1 MPRRMPPLMPPLAVT
16 ALALILSLG
25 PAPVTG
31 QETAAPALLIAD
43 AIDFSSE
50 TGMLAAKG
58 NVEVFYDGVQL
69 KADEIR
75 YDRTADSLSIMGP
88 ITLRDDETTVIF
100 ADFAELSSDLQSGLL
115 RGARLVLDEQL
126 QIAATEISRSSD
138 GRFVQAYQTVA
149 SSCTICAENPVP
161 LWQIR
166 SKRVIHDT
174 QERQLYFE
182 QAQLRVLG
190 VPVLFLPQMRL
201 PDPTLER
208 SSGFLAP
215 EFSSDDQLG
224 TGVKITYFYAID
236 QSRDLT
242 LTPYVSTGGTKTVEG
257 RYRQAFVNGEI
268 EVNGALTF
276 DGLTTEPYP
285 GYVFAEG
292 TFDVAHDYTL
302 TFDVET
308 RSDPDYL
315 LTYDI
320 SDRDR
325 LSSRLALARVDR
337 KHINQAE
344 IIAFQSLRESEDNR
358 FLPTI
363 LTSASTTRRFA
374 PGLIGGLA
382 TVDAEV
388 HGHYRRGD
396 DAATG
401 LSRDVA
407 RVGLSAQWERSWLWS
422 TGLVTRMHAEGHLD
436 HYEILQ
442 DPLSFP
448 GETVTRLTPIL
459 TFEARVPM
467 AQAGKGGVQHLLEP
481 IVQAVFTSDSLKDAP
496 NEDSQTVDFDEGN
509 LFSTSRFAGRD
520 VRETGNRLN
529 IGVNYTRVDPA
540 GWDLGLT
547 LGRVVRDAD
556 QNQFNPGTGLD
567 GASSDWLAAVSLDV
581 QDRLQLAHRALFDD
595 QLSFARS
602 ETLLSYT
609 DPRYSILSGYT
620 WLEADVAAGRL
631 LDTSEWSLDASVAL
645 ARDWTG
651 QVDWRYDFETN
662 DASTAGVGL
671 TYHSDCVR
679 VDFNVSRRFTATTTL
694 RPATTVGLTFEL
706 TGFGAG
712 NEGSRGQRR
721 SCTF

>member
-1 MPRRMPPLMPPLAVT
+1 MPRPMSRLKSPLAAT
-16 ALALILSLG
+16 ALAVILSLG
-25 PAPVTG
+25 SATA
-31 QETAAPALLIAD
+31 QETSPPALLIAD
-43 AIDFSSE
+43 AIDFVGE
-50 TGMLAAKG
+50 TGTLMAKG
-58 NVEVFYDGVQL
+58 NVEVFYDGIQL

-75 YDRTADSLSIMGP
+75 YDRTDDSLSINGP

-190 VPVLFLPQMRL
+190 VPVIYLPQIRL

-215 EFSSDDQLG
+215 ELSSNDQLG
-224 TGVKITYFYAID
+224 AGIKIPYFYVID
-236 QSRDLT
+236 ESRDLT
-242 LTPYVSTGGTKTVEG
+242 LTPYVSTGGTETLEG
-257 RYRQAFVNGEI
+257 RYRQAFVNGSI

-276 DGLTTEPYP
+276 DGLTSEAYR

-292 TFDVAHDYTL
+292 TFDVAQDYTL
-302 TFDVET
+302 TFDIET
-308 RSDPDYL
+308 TSDPDYL
-315 LTYDI
+315 VTYGI
-320 SDRDR
+320 SGLDR
-325 LSSRLALARVDR
+325 LTSRLAIARIDR
-337 KHINQAE
+337 KQIHQAE
-344 IIAFQSLRESEDNR
+344 IISFQSLRETEANR
-358 FLPTI
+358 LLPTV
-363 LTSASTTRRFA
+363 LASASITRRFG
-374 PGLIGGLA
+374 PDIIGGIA
-382 TVDAEV
+382 TVGAELQ
-388 HGHYRRGD
+388 GHYRRAD
-396 DAATG
+396 DPVIT
-401 LSRDVA
+401 LSRDLA
-407 RVGLSAQWERSWLWS
+407 RVGLSAEWERSWLWRS
-422 TGLVTRMHAEGHLD
+422 GLVTRLHAEGSLD
-436 HYEILQ
+436 HYQIFQ
-442 DPLSFP
+442 DPLTFSD
-448 GETVTRLTPIL
+448 ETVARVTPIL
-459 TFEARVPM
+459 TFEARMPM
-467 AQAGKGGVQHLLEP
+467 AKVTTSGVQHLLEP
-481 IVQAVFTSDSLKDAP
+481 IVQAVFTSDTQKDAP

-540 GWDLGLT
+540 GWNLGLT

-556 QNQFNPGTGLD
+556 QNQFNAGTGLD
-567 GASSDWLAAVSLDV
+567 GSSSDWLAAVSLDV
-581 QDRLQLAHRALFDD
+581 QNRLQLAHRALFDD

-602 ETLLSYT
+602 ETLLRYT
-609 DPRYSILSGYT
+609 DDRYSILSGFT
-620 WLEADVAAGRL
+620 WLEADAAAGRL
-631 LDTSEWSLDASVAL
+631 LDTSEWSLNANFAL
-645 ARDWTG
+645 VRDWTG
-651 QVDWRYDFETN
+651 QVDWRYDFRTN

-671 TYHSDCVR
+671 TYHSHCVR
-679 VDFNVSRRFTATTTL
+679 VDFDVSRRFTTTTTL
-694 RPATTVGLTFEL
+694 RPTTTVGLTFKL

>member
-1 MPRRMPPLMPPLAVT
+1 MPRPMSPLIFPLAAT
-16 ALALILSLG
+16 ALAVILSIA
-25 PAPVTG
+25 PATA
-31 QETAAPALLIAD
+31 QETPPPALLIAD
-43 AIDFSSE
+43 AIDFSGE
-50 TGMLAAKG
+50 TGTLTAKG

-69 KADEIR
+69 KAGEIR
-75 YDRTADSLSIMGP
+75 YDQTDDSLSINGP

-100 ADFAELSSDLQSGLL
+100 ADFAELSFDLQSGLL

-138 GRFVQAYQTVA
+138 GRFVQAYQTV
-149 SSCTICAENPVP
+149 SSYCTICQEMPVP

-174 QERQLYFE
+174 LEKQLYFE
-182 QAQLRVLG
+182 DSQLRLIG
-190 VPVLFLPQMRL
+190 IPVLFLPQIRL

-208 SSGFLAP
+208 SSGFLTP
-215 EFSSDDQLG
+215 QITSDDQLG
-224 TGVKITYFYAID
+224 TGIKLPYFFAID
-236 QSRDLT
+236 ESRDLT
-242 LTPYVSTGGTKTVEG
+242 LTGYLATGGTKTLEA
-257 RYRQAFVNGEI
+257 RYRQAFTNGAI

-276 DGLTTEPYP
+276 DGLTPDAYR

-292 TFDVAHDYTL
+292 TFDVAHNYTL

-308 RSDPDYL
+308 TSDPDYL
-315 LTYDI
+315 VAYGI
-320 SDRDR
+320 SGMDR
-325 LSSRLALARVDR
+325 LTSRLALARVDR

-363 LTSASTTRRFA
+363 LTSVSTTRRFA
-374 PGLIGGLA
+374 PDVIGGVA

-407 RVGLSAQWERSWLWS
+407 RVGLSAQWERSWLWD
-422 TGLVTRMHAEGHLD
+422 TGLVTRLHAEGHLD
-436 HYEILQ
+436 HYQILQ
-442 DPLSFP
+442 DPLNFAD
-448 GETVTRLTPIL
+448 ETVTRVTPIL
-459 TFEARVPM
+459 TFEARIPM
-467 AQAGKGGVQHLLEP
+467 AKATTGGVQHLLEP
-481 IVQAVFTSDSLKDAP
+481 VVQAVFTRDTLSDAP
-496 NEDSQTVDFDEGN
+496 NEDSQTIDFDEGN

-556 QNQFNPGTGLD
+556 QNQFNAGTGLD
-567 GASSDWLAAVSLDV
+567 GSSSDWLAAVSLDV

-602 ETLLSYT
+602 ETLLRYT
-609 DPRYSILSGYT
+609 DPRYSVLSGFT
-620 WLEADVAAGRL
+620 WLEADAAAGRL
-631 LDTSEWSLDASVAL
+631 LDTSEWSLYSNFAL
-645 ARDWTG
+645 TGDWSG
-651 QVDWRYDFETN
+651 QINWRYDFKSN
-662 DASTAGVGL
+662 DASTVGVGM
-671 TYHSDCVR
+671 TYLSNCIR
-679 VDFNVSRRFTATTTL
+679 VDFNASKRFTNTSTLPPTTTF
-694 RPATTVGLTFEL
+694 GLTFEL

-721 SCTF
+721 SCAF

>member
-1 MPRRMPPLMPPLAVT
+1 MPRPMSPLICPLAAT
-16 ALALILSLG
+16 ALAVILSIA
-25 PAPVTG
+25 PATA
-31 QETAAPALLIAD
+31 QETPPPALLIAD
-43 AIDFSSE
+43 AIDFSGE
-50 TGMLAAKG
+50 TGTLTAKG

-69 KADEIR
+69 KAGEIR
-75 YDRTADSLSIMGP
+75 YDQTDDSLSINGP

-161 LWQIR
+161 LWQLR

-190 VPVLFLPQMRL
+190 VPVIYLPQVRL
-201 PDPTLER
+201 PDPALER

-215 EFSSDDQLG
+215 ELSSDDQLG
-224 TGVKITYFYAID
+224 TGIKIPYFHVID
-236 QSRDLT
+236 ESRDLT
-242 LTPYVSTGGTKTVEG
+242 LTPYVTSGGTETLEG
-257 RYRQAFVNGEI
+257 RHRQAFVNGAI

-276 DGLTTEPYP
+276 DGLTPDAYR

-302 TFDVET
+302 TFDIET
-308 RSDPDYL
+308 TSDPDYL
-315 LTYDI
+315 VTYGV
-320 SDRDR
+320 SDLDR
-325 LSSRLALARVDR
+325 LTSRLALARVDR

-363 LTSASTTRRFA
+363 LTSVSTTRRFA
-374 PGLIGGLA
+374 PDMIGGIA

-407 RVGLSAQWERSWLWS
+407 RVGLSAQWERSWLWN
-422 TGLVTRMHAEGHLD
+422 TGLVTRLHAEGHLD
-436 HYEILQ
+436 HYQILQ
-442 DPLSFP
+442 DPLNFAD
-448 GETVTRLTPIL
+448 ETVTRVTPIL
-459 TFEARVPM
+459 TFEARIPM
-467 AQAGKGGVQHLLEP
+467 AKATTGGVQHLLEP
-481 IVQAVFTSDSLKDAP
+481 IVQAVFTRDTLSDAP
-496 NEDSQTVDFDEGN
+496 NEDSQTIDFDEGN

-540 GWDLGLT
+540 VWDLGLT

-556 QNQFNPGTGLD
+556 QNQFNAGTGLD
-567 GASSDWLAAVSLDV
+567 GSSSDWLAAVSLDV

-602 ETLLSYT
+602 ETLLRYT
-609 DPRYSILSGYT
+609 DPRYSVLSGFT
-620 WLEADVAAGRL
+620 WLEADAAAGRL
-631 LDTSEWSLDASVAL
+631 LDTSEWSLDATVAL

-671 TYHSDCVR
+671 SYHSDCVR